1 MSERRELCRRPH
13 GARDKTGTVRS
24 GEFRSKAAGE
34 SGRSEVQFIGT
45 VAKSIFVQNDGGRS
59 ERIGLDDIRPRLEIV
74 AVDALN
80 SGGTGKDE
88 VLIAA
93 VEILPTEIVRT
104 QVLSLEMSPGGTVKD
119 NDFFLQDIEK
129 GSSAMNV
136 RPMPQAE
143 RCCFRSTNGGTRRS
157 PPPAV

>member
-1 MSERRELCRRPH
+1 
-13 GARDKTGTVRS
+13 
-24 GEFRSKAAGE
+24 
-34 SGRSEVQFIGT
+34 
-45 VAKSIFVQNDGGRS
+45 
-59 ERIGLDDIRPRLEIV
+59 
-74 AVDALN
+74 VDALN

-93 VEILPTEIVRT
+93 VEILPAEIVRT

-129 GSSAMNV
+129 GLRHQGSSGVNV

-143 RCCFRSTNGGTRRS
+143 HCCFRSTKRGTRRS
-157 PPPAV
+157 PPPAF